1 MSRGLNITLLSLF
14 WGAWILG
21 APGCA
26 QPRLEP
32 PEVAPDTLD
41 DDAFLGYLADT
52 TLVTVEE
59 AYRAVI
65 LLAEGADPNE
75 TFDERRAW
83 LEQRDI
89 ARAAWTLERNHY
101 IDQGAV
107 AYMVCK
113 VLQIKGGLSRMML
126 GSWGLGDR
134 RYAHRELVYRGL
146 MEVQGAP
153 FSPMT
158 GGEFAHLL
166 GMADEYMAAE
176 GIYEREAIELAPRG

>member
-1 MSRGLNITLLSLF
+1 MSHGFKVTLLSLF
-14 WGAWILG
+14 WGAGVLG
-21 APGCA
+21 ASGCA

-32 PEVAPDTLD
+32 PEVPPDTLD

-52 TLVTVEE
+52 TMVTVEE

-65 LLAEGADPNE
+65 ILAEGADPNQSY
-75 TFDERRAW
+75 DERRAW

-89 ARAAWTLERNHY
+89 TRAAWDLEPNNY

-107 AYMVCK
+107 AFMVCK
-113 VLQIKGGLSRMML
+113 VLEVKGGLSRIML

-153 FSPMT
+153 FSPIT